1 MDTASMQSAL
11 QKVLKEEKSGEELF
25 DDNIDDFDE
34 MDALPFEADENG
46 NYPRLLPHLIE
57 NVPPGKRAPN
67 IYHRAELFHESV
79 VQTMVDSWWRS
90 KQICTNLLTGY
101 PFVGI
106 WVEMNEEPICGFS
119 HKNKQNEVKGKIVE
133 CINSGRI
140 LALMTPSLIQK
151 EILVLC
157 PNAGT
162 LASMLEFSILT
173 NAPYRICFVSTQGYV
188 WLTDIDISY
197 LSIAN
202 LVVQNLYIQDVLIS
216 ALEGYVAGDS
226 EVDAPDERE
235 DDEQEQDSES
245 LAESVS
251 DGSESG
257 GFSDDSEYDE
267 YDEYADLDEEEPE
280 PDFDDPRLA
289 AMSDVPDDLPDDFLD

>member
-11 QKVLKEEKSGEELF
+11 QKVLKEEKFGEELF

-67 IYHRAELFHESV
+67 VYQRAELFHESV
-79 VQTMVDSWWRS
+79 VQTMIDSWWRS
-90 KQICTNLLTGY
+90 KQICTNLLAGY